1 MREEKSNGMFL
12 PVLFGAMGLIVLML
26 AWLWPVLAA
35 DRIPAILVGSASVI
49 GALLRI
55 PAARRSANRSDDKE
69 VTVKVDIKENK

>member
-12 PVLFGAMGLIVLML
+12 PVLFGVMGLIVLML
-26 AWLWPVLAA
+26 AWLWPVLSA
-35 DRIPAILVGSASVI
+35 DRIPAILVGSASVF